1 MLSRSAR
8 TAVAFI
14 LATIL
19 LLVVVNRSSLPGR
32 IESISSLA
40 YHHSVQSVSQQQ
52 QSTTGSNNDVV
63 DWSRFAYTQ
72 YVTNSDYLCNS
83 VMIFEALHRLGSK
96 ADRVMMYPNYMM
108 KDPSIQYT
116 KGRNKRLLL
125 KARDE
130 YGVKLV
136 PIDVQHR
143 DNQKER
149 KQDRAARMRQSSTL
163 GFD

>member
-1 MLSRSAR
+1 
-8 TAVAFI
+8 
-14 LATIL
+14 
-19 LLVVVNRSSLPGR
+19 
-32 IESISSLA
+32 
-40 YHHSVQSVSQQQ
+40 
-52 QSTTGSNNDVV
+52 
-63 DWSRFAYTQ
+63 
-72 YVTNSDYLCNS
+72 
-83 VMIFEALHRLGSK
+83 MIFEALHRLGSK